1 MNVPATSNIA
11 PILPEQ
17 RARSFSGA
25 RPEPMIAVMKSA
37 SALIENIDELPPLPA
52 VAARVMAMV
61 EDDTTSA
68 GDLAQVLATD
78 QALTAK
84 LLRVSNSAYYG
95 FARQVSTVREAVTV
109 LGFRQVREV
118 AIAASLMN
126 AFKQPNGRDDIFDLD
141 LFWGHS
147 VAVAVAAE
155 AVAKKTRAAKPQD
168 AFTAGILHDIGRLV
182 LRMVM
187 PHEFAEAVIAARAG
201 EMPLHEAEV
210 RATGFG
216 HEELGRALGLKWK
229 FPGHLLDAVWNHHD
243 ETLTPEGDGVAGIVS
258 QCNRFVLHYGLF
270 CGYDLGEG
278 DPGPLPEDLARAG
291 AMCGGIDL
299 VLDRAFAF
307 IEAASGTP
315 ERWYRAA
322 GASAG

>member
-1 MNVPATSNIA
+1 
-11 PILPEQ
+11 
-17 RARSFSGA
+17 
-25 RPEPMIAVMKSA
+25 MIGVMDAA
-37 SALIENIDELPPLPA
+37 SLIESIDELPPLPA

-68 GDLAQVLATD
+68 SDLAQVLATD

-84 LLRVSNSAYYG
+84 LIRLSNSAYYG
-95 FARQVSTVREAVTV
+95 FARQVTTVREAVTL

-118 AIAASLMN
+118 AIATSLMN
-126 AFKQPNGRDDIFDLD
+126 AFKRPVPDPVPDTDGFDLD

-155 AVAKKTRAAKPQD
+155 VVAKKTRSARPQD

-182 LRMVM
+182 LRMVR
-187 PHEFAEAVIAARAG
+187 PREFAEAVALARAG
-201 EMPLHEAEV
+201 AMSLGEAEAETIGLSHQEV
-210 RATGFG
+210 
-216 HEELGRALGLKWK
+216 GRALGAKWK
-229 FPGHLLDAVWNHHD
+229 FPSPLLDAVRLHHD
-243 ETLTPEGDGVAGIVS
+243 ATLTPESDGVAGVVAW
-258 QCNRFVLHYGLF
+258 CNRFVLHYGLF

-278 DPGPLPEDLARAG
+278 EAGPLPDDLIPVE
-291 AMCGGIDL
+291 AMCGGIDR

-315 ERWYRAA
+315 ERWYQAA
-322 GASAG
+322 GAGNS